1 MKGKDKATVVAE
13 LKQAGKSEADIA
25 SIGPHK
31 EFTGNR
37 PTNSIMVD
45 RVTPFTLGALLA
57 MYERKIFTQGIIW
70 DINSYD
76 QWGVEL
82 GKQLAKAIEPE
93 MKNNSKISSHDASTN
108 SLINHIKD
116 RRVD

>member
-1 MKGKDKATVVAE
+1 MGAQTEALMRGKDRAQVVAE
-13 LKQAGKSEADIA
+13 LKKAGKNQSEIERIA
-25 SIGPHK
+25 PHK

-45 RVTPFTLGALLA
+45 EIKP
-57 MYERKIFTQGIIW
+57 FTQGVIW

-82 GKQLAKAIEPE
+82 GKELAKAIEPE
-93 MKNNSKISSHDASTN
+93 LKNSSKISSHDASTN